1 MLEIGWVYLRRTVK
15 YAVGQPM
22 GAYSSFAMLTVT
34 HHVIVRVAALKVGI
48 KNFSDYAI
56 LGDDI
61 VICNDSVATEYLSLM
76 HALGVDINLG
86 KSVISKDFA
95 EFAKRWRGP
104 EVEFTP
110 FGPGL
115 ILRSI
120 RNRFYV
126 GRVISEAMK
135 LTVVNSHSVIALI
148 QNLNS
153 M

>member
-1 MLEIGWVYLRRTVK
+1 
-15 YAVGQPM
+15 M
-22 GAYSSFAMLTVT
+22 GAYSSFAMLTIT
-34 HHVIVRVAALKVGI
+34 HHVIVRVAALQVGLQ
-48 KNFSDYAI
+48 NFSDYAI

-61 VICNDSVATEYLSLM
+61 VICNDDVAAKYLSLM
-76 HALGVDINLG
+76 SSLGLDINLG

-104 EVEFTP
+104 EIEFTP

-120 RNRFYV
+120 RDRFYV
-126 GRVISEAMK
+126 GRVIAEAMK
-135 LTVVNSHSVIALI
+135 LSVVNSHSVLALI
-148 QNLNS
+148 QTLSS